1 MPENPIRLEANSRF
15 ERLDF
20 ANESLISL
28 FDHLHFSRS
37 NHGLAGELSLAFL
50 SDSELASIHADFL
63 GDSTPTDVI
72 TFPGEASD
80 GLVGEICVSVE
91 RAEMEALARNE
102 LFERELTLYLVHGWL
117 HLVGFD
123 DVEDADRLLMRE
135 AEQESMGAI
144 EKAGLIPNFRLAP
157 KSLDE

>member
-1 MPENPIRLEANSRF
+1 MPDNPIRIEANNRS

-20 ANESLISL
+20 ANESLTAL
-28 FDHLHFSRS
+28 FDFLHSCRPD
-37 NHGLAGELSLAFL
+37 HGLAGDLSLAFL
-50 SDSELASIHADFL
+50 GDEELASLHAVFL

-123 DVEDADRLLMRE
+123 DMEDADRLLMRE
-135 AEQESMGAI
+135 AEQESMGTI

-157 KSLDE
+157 ESLAE

>member
-1 MPENPIRLEANSRF
+1 MPKNPIRLEANSRF

-123 DVEDADRLLMRE
+123 DMEDADRLLMRE
-135 AEQESMGAI
+135 AEQESMAAI